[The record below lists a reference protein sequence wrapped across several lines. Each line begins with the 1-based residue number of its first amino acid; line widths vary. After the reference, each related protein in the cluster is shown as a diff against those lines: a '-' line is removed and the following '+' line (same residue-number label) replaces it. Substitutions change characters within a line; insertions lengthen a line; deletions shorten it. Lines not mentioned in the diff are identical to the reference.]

1 MPIPSLQEILSRLVA
16 IPTVS
21 SADPE
26 LDQPNLALIEQLEAW
41 LQPAGFRCERVPL
54 DTPRPKANLV
64 AMLGSGDDGLVL
76 SGHTDTVPCDPA
88 LWRTPPWSLEEREGR
103 LYGLGTTDMKGFL
116 AVAIEAAAAYRTRSL
131 QHPLALLFTADE
143 ESSMRG
149 AQRLVELGFPRARYA
164 LIGEPTGLRP
174 VHMHKG
180 VGMLALEITGR
191 SGHSSTPDAGRNAL
205 DGMRVALDV
214 LNRWRGDLAL
224 RYRNPAFGVPVPTLN
239 FGRIAGGDN
248 ANRICGSCELHFDL
262 RTLPAMQ
269 WDALQQELQ
278 QQLAQA
284 LAGSELDWQLRPL
297 DVVIPA
303 FEAPPSSGWVRTL
316 ETLTGHTAEAVA
328 FGSEAPFLQQLGM
341 EVVVC
346 GPGEL
351 DRAHKPDEYV
361 TLDALQRTSELLHR
375 LITKVCVD
383 GL

>member
-1 MPIPSLQEILSRLVA
+1 MPIPPLQEILARLVA

-26 LDQPNLALIEQLEAW
+26 CDQSNLALIEQLEGW
-41 LQPAGFRCERVPL
+41 LQPAGFRCERVTL

-88 LWRTPPWSLEEREGR
+88 LWRSSPWSLEQRQGR

-116 AVAIEAAAAYRTRSL
+116 AVAIEAAAAYRARSL
-131 QHPLALLFTADE
+131 RHPLILLFTADE
-143 ESSMRG
+143 ESSMLG

-180 VGMLALEITGR
+180 VGMLALDITGR

-214 LNRWRGDLAL
+214 LNHWRGDLAQ

-262 RTLPAMQ
+262 RTLPTMQ
-269 WDALQQELQ
+269 WDTLQQELQ
-278 QQLAQA
+278 QLLAQA
-284 LAGSELDWQLRPL
+284 LAGSELEWQLRPL

-303 FEAPPSSGWVRTL
+303 FEAPPASGWVRTL
-316 ETLTGHTAEAVA
+316 EELTGHPAEAVA

-361 TLDALQRTSELLHR
+361 TTDALQRTSELLHR
-375 LITKVCVD
+375 LIAKAC
-383 GL
+383 LA

>member
-1 MPIPSLQEILSRLVA
+1 MLPPLQEILARLVA
-16 IPTVS
+16 FPTVS
-21 SADPE
+21 SANPE
-26 LDQPNLALIEQLEAW
+26 LDQSNLPLIEQLEAW
-41 LQPAGFRCERVPL
+41 LRPAGFHCERVTL
-54 DTPRPKANLV
+54 DTEQPKANLV

-88 LWRTPPWSLEEREGR
+88 LWRSSPWSLQQRQGR

-116 AVAIEAAAAYRTRSL
+116 AVAMETAAAYRARTL
-131 QHPLALLFTADE
+131 QHPLVLLFTADE
-143 ESSMRG
+143 ESSMLG

-180 VGMLALEITGR
+180 VGILALEITGR

-205 DGMRVALDV
+205 DGMREALNV
-214 LNRWRGDLAL
+214 LHSWRSDLAQ

-269 WDALQQELQ
+269 WDALQLELQ
-278 QQLAQA
+278 QRLAQV
-284 LAGSELDWQLRPL
+284 LAGTGLEWQLRPL

-303 FEAPPSSGWVRTL
+303 FEAPPASGWVSML
-316 ETLTGHTAEAVA
+316 EDLTGHPAEAVA

-351 DRAHKPDEYV
+351 ELAHKPDEYV

-375 LITKVCVD
+375 LIGKVC
-383 GL
+383 LA